1 MTGGGGDSRAVG
13 AIQAGVGA
21 PPGRDRGSETTWL
34 AELAGPSHAVA
45 VAAGQA
51 AADCAREIERSIEE
65 ERRRAE
71 AGWQAGAGW
80 SPLTGGRAAALRTR
94 LAELGERRE
103 RLVASLAEQATAVN
117 EHTRAAIEH
126 TQEAAGHAE
135 EAAAARRELYG
146 ADRRA
151 ERPGRRGRGSDA
163 ARAGQRRRRDSADT
177 AAPGVAARWWI
188 GGARSARRRVT
199 DAGRARRKF
208 CFLLVAIAASGILLP
223 RGPGQPITRRTAR
236 AGRADPASP
245 PSGL

>member
-1 MTGGGGDSRAVG
+1 MSRAFPLPAVEAQDDADAPVADQAELGAPPAALAGDAVADDGRSPAAPAPTGDAPPTAVG
-13 AIQAGVGA
+13 APVAAVAGDGA
-21 PPGRDRGSETTWL
+21 AAAGDGAAPAVATGAERVSETTGL

-103 RLVASLAEQATAVN
+103 RLVASLAEQATAVD

-126 TQEAAGHAE
+126 TQEAADHAE

-146 ADRRA
+146 LIAALSALADEA
-151 ERPGRRGRGSDA
+151 
-163 ARAGQRRRRDSADT
+163 
-177 AAPGVAARWWI
+177 AAPTPHAPDN
-188 GGARSARRRVT
+188 GAGET
-199 DAGRARRKF
+199 PPT
-208 CFLLVAIAASGILLP
+208 P
-223 RGPGQPITRRTAR
+223 RLQA
-236 AGRADPASP
+236 
-245 PSGL
+245 

>member
-1 MTGGGGDSRAVG
+1 MARPAAGDGGGPGESPTG
-13 AIQAGVGA
+13 AERV
-21 PPGRDRGSETTWL
+21 SETTGL

-103 RLVASLAEQATAVN
+103 RLVASLAEQATAVD

-126 TQEAAGHAE
+126 TQEAADHAE

-146 ADRRA
+146 LIAALSALADEA
-151 ERPGRRGRGSDA
+151 
-163 ARAGQRRRRDSADT
+163 
-177 AAPGVAARWWI
+177 AAPTPHAPDN
-188 GGARSARRRVT
+188 GAGET
-199 DAGRARRKF
+199 PPT
-208 CFLLVAIAASGILLP
+208 P
-223 RGPGQPITRRTAR
+223 RLQA
-236 AGRADPASP
+236 
-245 PSGL
+245 